1 MLTAT
6 PVFFFRSEMILSLLL
21 RNTLLFLVADHS
33 IAQEWYTQDNYYGPD
48 FYSPS
53 LVKDAPPSY
62 LEKREAD
69 ISANESKLVYPPD
82 YPSNVRQKRDLDDAD
97 NEQHS
102 SDVTND
108 ISGYVDELPNSNVQS
123 IDPNSYPDIN
133 NQKVSNDSYEYAN
146 SDTSSSYEYPQSDAN
161 SDVNSETNGDA
172 NIVANGVTNS
182 VTVSDANIVTNSET
196 NFHGHETTDQRL
208 EDRANDVMDDKDE
221 PADYGDSSDTATA
234 SNNEVMQEGSGE
246 SSFQADD
253 SHLINKEENHN
264 KPEEEHA
271 VETDEN
277 DQRTIVAKK
286 QKEKETATSSSTT
299 TSSNE
304 DGSGSFRRQEEHGDD
319 DDDDDEWAKDDED
332 EDEQPVK
339 RQNLGINLRSSSYQ
353 YFATQ

>member
-6 PVFFFRSEMILSLLL
+6 PVFLRPEMILSLLL
-21 RNTLLFLVADHS
+21 RSTLLFLVANHS
-33 IAQEWYTQDNYYGPD
+33 IAQEWYTQDNYGPD

-53 LVKDAPPSY
+53 MVKDAPPSY

-97 NEQHS
+97 NGQHS

-133 NQKVSNDSYEYAN
+133 NQKVSNDSYEYVN

-161 SDVNSETNGDA
+161 SDVNSETNSNA
-172 NIVANGVTNS
+172 NIVANSVTNGVTD
-182 VTVSDANIVTNSET
+182 SDAHIVTNSET
-196 NFHGHETTDQRL
+196 NFHGNETTDQRL

-221 PADYGDSSDTATA
+221 PADYGDSSDTAA
-234 SNNEVMQEGSGE
+234 AGNNEVMTEGSGE

-253 SHLINKEENHN
+253 SHSINKEENHN
-264 KPEEEHA
+264 KPEGEHA
-271 VETDEN
+271 VETDES
-277 DQRTIVAKK
+277 DQRTIVVKK
-286 QKEKETATSSSTT
+286 QKQKETATATSSSTT
-299 TSSNE
+299 TSPNE
-304 DGSGSFRRQEEHGDD
+304 DGSGSFRREEDGDD
-319 DDDDDEWAKDDED
+319 DDDADDDEWAKDDED

-339 RQNLGINLRSSSYQ
+339 RQNLGMK
-353 YFATQ
+353 FT